1 MFWSI
6 FSLALIAWHKIS
18 VRGQACN
25 TYVVPSIS
33 GGFTTRQFIDFSG
46 ASSNDGVA
54 SVLSS
59 NGISISNYGVTFGP
73 VPHTFT
79 PSNLAFGTGS
89 LDMKVSAYSGSGA
102 VLSSE
107 IVTNDVFLYASVR
120 TVLKSSSVAGIVEGN
135 FFYLN
140 DNQETDWEILTTTA
154 LQASPYVTAG
164 IWATNQALIPGQSS
178 TSMTVPFTFDPS
190 QDYHVTGDLLLFPIL
205 QWVANATTF
214 FIDGIQKARLTT
226 NVPTEAGHWIW
237 NAWSNGDPTWSNGP
251 PTADSITHIRS
262 IDIYKGYT
270 STRAGTICDIYV
282 FSNSQAI
289 VMSIRGPRKG
299 ENYELSVDLN
309 SEYREKRKDAIK
321 RTIASM
327 TVGKDVS
334 GLFPDV
340 LKNMQT
346 EDLEQKKLVYLYL
359 MNYAKT
365 QPELVILAVNTFV
378 KDTEDPN
385 PLVRAL
391 AIRTMGCLR
400 AEKIIDYLCDPL
412 QKCLRDENPY
422 VRKTAALCVA
432 KLYDLKPE
440 LVLDNGF
447 LEQLHEM
454 IADSNPMVSWFFL
467 DHELCV
473 FKTCEIGKVVA
484 NTVAALTDI
493 HNAAVSL
500 PSTSSSDPAIFTITT
515 SILNKLLIAL
525 NECSEWGRVAVLNAL
540 ARYDAKDDK
549 ESEHICERVVPQ
561 FQHINGS
568 VVLAAVKVVMIH
580 IRGVRREELIKSLM
594 RKMAPPLVTLLSS
607 PPEVQWV
614 ALRNI
619 NLLLQK
625 RADILSNEMR
635 VFFCKYNDPLYV
647 KVEKLEIMVRLANDK
662 NVDALLSELKEYASE
677 VDVDFV
683 RKSIKAIGQ
692 AAVKIDAAAERCVN
706 VLLELIATRVSYVV
720 QEAVVVMKVRPFQH
734 IEQHK
739 SQCNYQDIFR
749 KYPSTYEGVI
759 PTLCA
764 NLDELDEP
772 EAKASL
778 IWIIG
783 EYADKIDNAD
793 ELLGIFV
800 DSFTEESYP
809 VQLQT
814 LTAVVKLFL
823 KKPNSAQSVV
833 QRVLTT
839 ATKDCDSP
847 DVRDRAYIYWRLLS
861 TDPGAAKAV
870 VLAHRPP
877 ISIPRTTVPPALL
890 EELLGEISSLASV
903 YHKPEETFVGRGR
916 VGADA
921 VRKGTDD
928 DRFLAQKAFQTVA
941 AGQQAENL
949 LDFDDAPAVE
959 GELSGLAATQVFSQT
974 PAAANLLAGTS
985 SNPLD
990 DLVSIFG
997 GSGDSAAGFGFGGG
1011 NTAFAAAALSPVPAT
1026 PSVLA
1031 PQTPAPL
1038 QQSNSQSQ
1046 QEDLLGLF

>member
-1 MFWSI
+1 M
-6 FSLALIAWHKIS
+6 SL
-18 VRGQACN
+18 
-25 TYVVPSIS
+25 
-33 GGFTTRQFIDFSG
+33 
-46 ASSNDGVA
+46 
-54 SVLSS
+54 
-59 NGISISNYGVTFGP
+59 
-73 VPHTFT
+73 
-79 PSNLAFGTGS
+79 
-89 LDMKVSAYSGSGA
+89 
-102 VLSSE
+102 
-107 IVTNDVFLYASVR
+107 
-120 TVLKSSSVAGIVEGN
+120 
-135 FFYLN
+135 
-140 DNQETDWEILTTTA
+140 
-154 LQASPYVTAG
+154 
-164 IWATNQALIPGQSS
+164 
-178 TSMTVPFTFDPS
+178 
-190 QDYHVTGDLLLFPIL
+190 
-205 QWVANATTF
+205 
-214 FIDGIQKARLTT
+214 
-226 NVPTEAGHWIW
+226 
-237 NAWSNGDPTWSNGP
+237 
-251 PTADSITHIRS
+251 
-262 IDIYKGYT
+262 
-270 STRAGTICDIYV
+270 RA
-282 FSNSQAI
+282 
-289 VMSIRGPRKG
+289 PRKG

-327 TVGKDVS
+327 TVGR
-334 GLFPDV
+334 
-340 LKNMQT
+340 NMQT
-346 EDLEQKKLVYLYL
+346 DDLEQKKLVYLYL

-378 KDTEDPN
+378 KDTDDPN

-440 LVLDNGF
+440 LVIDNGF
-447 LEQLHEM
+447 LNQLQEM
-454 IADSNPMVSWFFL
+454 IADSNPM
-467 DHELCV
+467 
-473 FKTCEIGKVVA
+473 VVA

-493 HNAAVSL
+493 HIAATSQ
-500 PSTSSSDPAIFTITT
+500 PSTSLSDPGIFVITS
-515 SILNKLLIAL
+515 SILAKLLIAL

-540 ARYDAKDDK
+540 ARYDAQDEK

-561 FQHINGS
+561 FQHANGS
-568 VVLAAVKVVMIH
+568 VVLAAIKVIMIH
-580 IRGVRREELIKSLM
+580 IRGVRREELIKQLI
-594 RKMAPPLVTLLSS
+594 RKLAPPLVTLLSS

-625 RADILSNEMR
+625 RPDILSNEMR

-647 KVEKLEIMVRLANDK
+647 KIEKLDIMVRLASEN

-692 AAVKIDAAAERCVN
+692 TAVKIDMAAERCVN
-706 VLLELIATRVSYVV
+706 VLLELIASRVSYVV
-720 QEAVVVMKVRPFQH
+720 QEAVVVMK
-734 IEQHK
+734 
-739 SQCNYQDIFR
+739 DIFR

-759 PTLCA
+759 PTLCS

-783 EYADKIDNAD
+783 EYANKIDNAD

-800 DSFTEESYP
+800 DTFVEESYP

-823 KKPNSAQSVV
+823 NKPDSSQGVV
-833 QRVLTT
+833 QRVLDT

-877 ISIPRTTVPPALL
+877 ISIPRTTVSPALL

-903 YHKPEETFVGRGR
+903 YHKPEETFIGRGR
-916 VGADA
+916 VGADS
-921 VRKGTDD
+921 VQRKTTDMAD
-928 DRFLAQKAFQTVA
+928 DRFSAQKALQTVA
-941 AGQQAENL
+941 AGKRTENL
-949 LDFDDAPAVE
+949 LDFDDEPVE
-959 GELSGLAATQVFSQT
+959 GHPSGLAATEILSQT
-974 PAAANLLAGTS
+974 PAAANLLSGMS

-997 GSGDSAAGFGFGGG
+997 GSSTIHESNAPVGASLFGEDTGFGSSAP
-1011 NTAFAAAALSPVPAT
+1011 TPTVAAT
-1026 PSVLA
+1026 PSDGGA
-1031 PQTPAPL
+1031 TPAHP
-1038 QQSNSQSQ
+1038 QPQRQE
-1046 QEDLLGLF
+1046 EDLLGLF

>member
-1 MFWSI
+1 
-6 FSLALIAWHKIS
+6 
-18 VRGQACN
+18 
-25 TYVVPSIS
+25 
-33 GGFTTRQFIDFSG
+33 
-46 ASSNDGVA
+46 
-54 SVLSS
+54 
-59 NGISISNYGVTFGP
+59 
-73 VPHTFT
+73 
-79 PSNLAFGTGS
+79 
-89 LDMKVSAYSGSGA
+89 
-102 VLSSE
+102 
-107 IVTNDVFLYASVR
+107 
-120 TVLKSSSVAGIVEGN
+120 
-135 FFYLN
+135 
-140 DNQETDWEILTTTA
+140 
-154 LQASPYVTAG
+154 
-164 IWATNQALIPGQSS
+164 
-178 TSMTVPFTFDPS
+178 
-190 QDYHVTGDLLLFPIL
+190 
-205 QWVANATTF
+205 
-214 FIDGIQKARLTT
+214 
-226 NVPTEAGHWIW
+226 
-237 NAWSNGDPTWSNGP
+237 
-251 PTADSITHIRS
+251 
-262 IDIYKGYT
+262 
-270 STRAGTICDIYV
+270 
-282 FSNSQAI
+282 
-289 VMSIRGPRKG
+289 MSIRAPRKG

-309 SEYREKRKDAIK
+309 SEYRDKRKDAIK
-321 RTIASM
+321 RVIASM

-346 EDLEQKKLVYLYL
+346 DDLEQKKLVYLYL

-378 KDTEDPN
+378 KDSEDPN

-412 QKCLRDENPY
+412 QRALKDENPY

-440 LVLDNGF
+440 LVIDNGF
-447 LEQLHEM
+447 LEQLREM
-454 IADSNPMVSWFFL
+454 ISDSNPM
-467 DHELCV
+467 
-473 FKTCEIGKVVA
+473 VVA

-493 HNAAVSL
+493 HTIAASSHPPLL
-500 PSTSSSDPAIFTITT
+500 PSDPAIFTIT
-515 SILNKLLIAL
+515 SSVLNKLLIAL
-525 NECSEWGRVAVLNAL
+525 NECSEWGRVAILNAL
-540 ARYDAKDDK
+540 ARYTAQDDK

-561 FQHINGS
+561 FQHVNGS
-568 VVLAAVKVVMIH
+568 VVLAAVKVIMIH
-580 IRGVRREELIKSLM
+580 MRSIRREEFSKQLV

-614 ALRNI
+614 ALRNV

-625 RADILSNEMR
+625 ESDLLSNEMR

-647 KVEKLEIMVRLANDK
+647 KIEKLDIMVRLANDS

-692 AAVKIDAAAERCVN
+692 TAITIESASERCVN
-706 VLLELIATRVSYVV
+706 VLLDLIGTRVSYVV
-720 QEAVVVMKVRPFQH
+720 QEAVVVMKDV
-734 IEQHK
+734 
-739 SQCNYQDIFR
+739 FR

-764 NLDELDEP
+764 NLEELDEP

-783 EYADKIDNAD
+783 EYAEKIDNAD
-793 ELLGIFV
+793 ELLSTFV
-800 DSFTEESYP
+800 DTFTEESYQ

-823 KKPNSAQSVV
+823 KKPDSSQGVV
-833 QRVLTT
+833 QRVLDT

-890 EELLGEISSLASV
+890 EELLGEVSTLASV
-903 YHKPEETFVGRGR
+903 YHKPAETFIGHGRI
-916 VGADA
+916 GADS
-921 VRKGTDD
+921 VQRKGSELSD
-928 DRFLAQKAFQTVA
+928 DRFTAQKALQTVV

-949 LDFDDAPAVE
+949 LDFDDTPTE
-959 GELSGLAATQVFSQT
+959 GQPSGLAATQILPSS
-974 PAAANLLAGTS
+974 PAAANFLSGAST
-985 SNPLD
+985 NPLD

-997 GSGDSAAGFGFGGG
+997 GMSASGGIGGVEGAFGGLGSISPPSG
-1011 NTAFAAAALSPVPAT
+1011 NHVASPLESLGSPT
-1026 PSVLA
+1026 TTQKP
-1031 PQTPAPL
+1031 
-1038 QQSNSQSQ
+1038 

>member
-1 MFWSI
+1 M
-6 FSLALIAWHKIS
+6 SLRA
-18 VRGQACN
+18 
-25 TYVVPSIS
+25 
-33 GGFTTRQFIDFSG
+33 
-46 ASSNDGVA
+46 
-54 SVLSS
+54 
-59 NGISISNYGVTFGP
+59 
-73 VPHTFT
+73 
-79 PSNLAFGTGS
+79 
-89 LDMKVSAYSGSGA
+89 
-102 VLSSE
+102 
-107 IVTNDVFLYASVR
+107 
-120 TVLKSSSVAGIVEGN
+120 
-135 FFYLN
+135 
-140 DNQETDWEILTTTA
+140 
-154 LQASPYVTAG
+154 
-164 IWATNQALIPGQSS
+164 
-178 TSMTVPFTFDPS
+178 
-190 QDYHVTGDLLLFPIL
+190 
-205 QWVANATTF
+205 
-214 FIDGIQKARLTT
+214 
-226 NVPTEAGHWIW
+226 PT
-237 NAWSNGDPTWSNGP
+237 
-251 PTADSITHIRS
+251 
-262 IDIYKGYT
+262 
-270 STRAGTICDIYV
+270 
-282 FSNSQAI
+282 
-289 VMSIRGPRKG
+289 KG
-299 ENYELSVDLN
+299 ENYELRIDLN

-321 RTIASM
+321 RVIASM

-346 EDLEQKKLVYLYL
+346 DDLEQKKLVYLYL

-378 KDTEDPN
+378 KDSDDPN

-440 LVLDNGF
+440 LVIENGF
-447 LEQLHEM
+447 LEQLHDM
-454 IADSNPMVSWFFL
+454 IADSNPMV
-467 DHELCV
+467 
-473 FKTCEIGKVVA
+473 VA
-484 NTVAALTDI
+484 NTVAALSDI
-493 HNAAVSL
+493 HDSATAQ
-500 PSTSSSDPAIFTITT
+500 PSSSTSDPALFNITS
-515 SILNKLLIAL
+515 SILSKLLIAL
-525 NECSEWGRVAVLNAL
+525 NECSEWGRVAILNAL
-540 ARYDAKDDK
+540 SRYEAQDDK

-561 FQHINGS
+561 FQHVNGS
-568 VVLAAVKVVMIH
+568 VVLAAVKVIMIH
-580 IRGVRREELIKSLM
+580 MRGVKREELNKQLI

-625 RADILSNEMR
+625 RSDLLVNEMR

-647 KVEKLEIMVRLANDK
+647 KVEKLDIMVRLASEN
-662 NVDALLSELKEYASE
+662 NVDPLLSELKEYSSE

-692 AAVKIDAAAERCVN
+692 TAVKIDSAAERCVN
-706 VLLELIATRVSYVV
+706 VLLDLIATRVSYVV
-720 QEAVVVMKVRPFQH
+720 QEAVVVMK
-734 IEQHK
+734 
-739 SQCNYQDIFR
+739 DIFR

-759 PTLCA
+759 PILCS

-783 EYADKIDNAD
+783 EYASKIDNAD
-793 ELLGIFV
+793 ELLSIFV
-800 DSFTEESYP
+800 DTFTEESYPVMSFP

-823 KKPNSAQSVV
+823 TKPDSSQAIV
-833 QRVLTT
+833 QKILNT

-877 ISIPRTTVPPALL
+877 ISIPRTSVPPALL

-903 YHKPEETFVGRGR
+903 YHKPEETFIGGGR
-916 VGADA
+916 VGADS
-921 VRKGTDD
+921 VQRKEAELLDD
-928 DRFLAQKAFQTVA
+928 KFSAQKALQTVA

-949 LDFDDAPAVE
+949 LDFDDLPATE
-959 GELSGLAATQVFSQT
+959 GQPSGLAATEVLSST

-985 SNPLD
+985 ANPLD

-997 GSGDSAAGFGFGGG
+997 SGASISPTPPSNPLGGMAFGI
-1011 NTAFAAAALSPVPAT
+1011 NTSVMNPSPSVMSPVVRGVASPAIPPAYASAT
-1026 PSVLA
+1026 PA
-1031 PQTPAPL
+1031 QTQKP
-1038 QQSNSQSQ
+1038 
-1046 QEDLLGLF
+1046 EDDLLGLF

>member
-1 MFWSI
+1 M
-6 FSLALIAWHKIS
+6 S
-18 VRGQACN
+18 VRA
-25 TYVVPSIS
+25 
-33 GGFTTRQFIDFSG
+33 
-46 ASSNDGVA
+46 
-54 SVLSS
+54 
-59 NGISISNYGVTFGP
+59 
-73 VPHTFT
+73 
-79 PSNLAFGTGS
+79 
-89 LDMKVSAYSGSGA
+89 
-102 VLSSE
+102 
-107 IVTNDVFLYASVR
+107 
-120 TVLKSSSVAGIVEGN
+120 
-135 FFYLN
+135 
-140 DNQETDWEILTTTA
+140 
-154 LQASPYVTAG
+154 
-164 IWATNQALIPGQSS
+164 
-178 TSMTVPFTFDPS
+178 
-190 QDYHVTGDLLLFPIL
+190 
-205 QWVANATTF
+205 
-214 FIDGIQKARLTT
+214 
-226 NVPTEAGHWIW
+226 
-237 NAWSNGDPTWSNGP
+237 
-251 PTADSITHIRS
+251 
-262 IDIYKGYT
+262 
-270 STRAGTICDIYV
+270 
-282 FSNSQAI
+282 
-289 VMSIRGPRKG
+289 PRKG
-299 ENYELSVDLN
+299 ENYELSIDLN
-309 SEYREKRKDAIK
+309 SGYAQKRKDAIK
-321 RTIASM
+321 RVSNTAPHSVLTDMVLRFPGYCLDDRRKRYVSGMFAVSDGLQRVKPIP
-327 TVGKDVS
+327 DVS

-346 EDLEQKKLVYLYL
+346 DDLEQKKLVYLYL

-378 KDTEDPN
+378 KDSDDPN

-391 AIRTMGCLR
+391 AIRTMGVLR

-440 LVLDNGF
+440 LVIENGF
-447 LEQLHEM
+447 LDQLRDM
-454 IADSNPMVSWFFL
+454 IADSNPM
-467 DHELCV
+467 
-473 FKTCEIGKVVA
+473 VVA

-493 HNAAVSL
+493 HIAASAQ
-500 PSTSSSDPAIFTITT
+500 PSSSTSDPGIFVISA

-525 NECSEWGRVAVLNAL
+525 NECSEWGRVAILNAL
-540 ARYDAKDDK
+540 ARYVAQDEK

-561 FQHINGS
+561 FQHANGS
-568 VVLAAVKVVMIH
+568 VVLAAMKVVMIH
-580 IRGVRREELIKSLM
+580 IRGVRREELTKQLV

-625 RADILSNEMR
+625 RPEILSTEIR

-647 KVEKLEIMVRLANDK
+647 KIEKLDIMVRLAADN

-683 RKSIKAIGQ
+683 RKSVKAIGQ
-692 AAVKIDAAAERCVN
+692 TAVKIDSAAERCVN

-720 QEAVVVMKVRPFQH
+720 QEAVVVMK
-734 IEQHK
+734 
-739 SQCNYQDIFR
+739 DIFR

-759 PTLCA
+759 PTLCS

-783 EYADKIDNAD
+783 EYASKIDNAD
-793 ELLGIFV
+793 ELLNIFV
-800 DSFTEESYP
+800 ESFVDESYS

-823 KKPNSAQSVV
+823 KKPDSSQAIV
-833 QRVLTT
+833 QLVLNK

-870 VLAHRPP
+870 VLSYRPP
-877 ISIPRTTVPPALL
+877 ISIPRTTVAPALL
-890 EELLGEISSLASV
+890 EELLGEVSNLSSV
-903 YHKPEETFVGRGR
+903 YHKPAETFVGLGR
-916 VGADA
+916 VGVDSVLQKGAAFDEDQFSA
-921 VRKGTDD
+921 RKA
-928 DRFLAQKAFQTVA
+928 LQTVA

-949 LDFDDAPAVE
+949 LDFGDDPVTD
-959 GELSGLAATQVFSQT
+959 GQPSGLAATDVLART
-974 PAAANLLAGTS
+974 PAAANLMSGMS

-997 GSGDSAAGFGFGGG
+997 SASMAAPTTAPAPAVDPLGMNAFGGG
-1011 NTAFAAAALSPVPAT
+1011 AAFGGAASLSPTAVSPPLT
-1026 PSVLA
+1026 KA
-1031 PQTPAPL
+1031 PQ
-1038 QQSNSQSQ
+1038 QQP

>member
-1 MFWSI
+1 
-6 FSLALIAWHKIS
+6 
-18 VRGQACN
+18 
-25 TYVVPSIS
+25 
-33 GGFTTRQFIDFSG
+33 
-46 ASSNDGVA
+46 
-54 SVLSS
+54 
-59 NGISISNYGVTFGP
+59 
-73 VPHTFT
+73 
-79 PSNLAFGTGS
+79 
-89 LDMKVSAYSGSGA
+89 
-102 VLSSE
+102 
-107 IVTNDVFLYASVR
+107 
-120 TVLKSSSVAGIVEGN
+120 
-135 FFYLN
+135 
-140 DNQETDWEILTTTA
+140 
-154 LQASPYVTAG
+154 
-164 IWATNQALIPGQSS
+164 
-178 TSMTVPFTFDPS
+178 
-190 QDYHVTGDLLLFPIL
+190 
-205 QWVANATTF
+205 
-214 FIDGIQKARLTT
+214 
-226 NVPTEAGHWIW
+226 
-237 NAWSNGDPTWSNGP
+237 
-251 PTADSITHIRS
+251 
-262 IDIYKGYT
+262 
-270 STRAGTICDIYV
+270 
-282 FSNSQAI
+282 
-289 VMSIRGPRKG
+289 MSIRGPRKG

-309 SEYREKRKDAIK
+309 SEYRDKRKDAIK
-321 RTIASM
+321 RVIASM

-412 QKCLRDENPY
+412 QRCLKDDNPY

-440 LVLDNGF
+440 LVIDNGF

-454 IADSNPMVSWFFL
+454 VSDSNPM
-467 DHELCV
+467 
-473 FKTCEIGKVVA
+473 VVA

-493 HNAAVSL
+493 HNTAIAAQIS
-500 PSTSSSDPAIFTITT
+500 PSSSDPAIFNITST
-515 SILNKLLIAL
+515 ILNKLLIAL
-525 NECSEWGRVAVLNAL
+525 NECSEWGRVAILNAL
-540 ARYDAKDDK
+540 SRYVAQDEK
-549 ESEHICERVVPQ
+549 ESEHISERVVPQ

-568 VVLAAVKVVMIH
+568 VVLAAMKVVMIH
-580 IRGVRREELIKSLM
+580 IRGVRREELVKQLI

-625 RADILSNEMR
+625 RSDLLSNEMR

-647 KVEKLEIMVRLANDK
+647 KIEKLDIMVRLASDN

-692 AAVKIDAAAERCVN
+692 TAVKIDAAAERCVN
-706 VLLELIATRVSYVV
+706 VLLELIDTRVSYVV
-720 QEAVVVMKVRPFQH
+720 QEAVVVMK
-734 IEQHK
+734 
-739 SQCNYQDIFR
+739 DIFR

-764 NLDELDEP
+764 NLEELDEP

-800 DSFTEESYP
+800 DTYIEESYQ

-823 KKPNSAQSVV
+823 KKPDSSQGIV
-833 QRVLTT
+833 QRVLNT

-861 TDPGAAKAV
+861 TDPAAAKAV

-877 ISIPRTTVPPALL
+877 ISIPRTTVSPALL
-890 EELLGEISSLASV
+890 EELLGEISNLASV
-903 YHKPEETFVGRGR
+903 YHKPPETFIGQGR
-916 VGADA
+916 VSADS
-921 VRKGTDD
+921 VQRKGSDTSD
-928 DRFLAQKAFQTVA
+928 DRFSAQKALQTVV

-949 LDFDDAPAVE
+949 LDFDDNMTVE
-959 GELSGLAATQVFSQT
+959 GQPSGLAATQVLPST
-974 PAAANLLAGTS
+974 PAAANLLSGTS
-985 SNPLD
+985 TNPLD

-997 GSGDSAAGFGFGGG
+997 GASVSNGMSGNAFGTNGLGG
-1011 NTAFAAAALSPVPAT
+1011 LSSPT
-1026 PSVLA
+1026 TLA
-1031 PQTPAPL
+1031 PSSGFNNLVASSPAPP
-1038 QQSNSQSQ
+1038 QQQQ